1 MDQVVQEE
9 EAQVRRIVGV
19 EGGIIRMVV
28 GVAKLVVVKICGK
41 KFSDCITIFR
51 GAKFGS
57 MKIFVE
63 GAS

>member
-1 MDQVVQEE
+1 MGQVVQEE
-9 EAQVRRIVGV
+9 EAQVRCIVGV
-19 EGGIIRMVV
+19 EGGIIRVV
-28 GVAKLVVVKICGK
+28 VSGAKLVVSKICGK
-41 KFSDCITIFR
+41 KYSDGIAVYR

>member
-1 MDQVVQEE
+1 MGQVFQEE
-9 EAQVRRIVGV
+9 EARVRRIVGV

-28 GVAKLVVVKICGK
+28 SVAKLVVFKICGK
-41 KFSDCITIFR
+41 KFSDGIAVYR
-51 GAKFGS
+51 GAKIGN